1 VYGSQQAWEDAALFG
16 RYRPSS
22 WEKTLFSGEVKED
35 FFQRLIVYTE
45 LKHNTS
51 SNYLKAP

>member
-16 RYRPSS
+16 RYRPSP